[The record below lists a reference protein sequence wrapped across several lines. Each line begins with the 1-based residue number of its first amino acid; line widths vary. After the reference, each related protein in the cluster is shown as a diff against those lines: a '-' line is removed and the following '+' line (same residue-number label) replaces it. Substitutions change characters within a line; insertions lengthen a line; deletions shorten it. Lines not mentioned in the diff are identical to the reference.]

1 MADAHDD
8 GSDTQRPYTIGEL
21 SREFGV
27 TSRTIR
33 FYESKGLIAPERK
46 GTARSYS
53 RRDRAQLILV
63 LRGKNLGFTL
73 EEIKE
78 YLDLYATDTTQVAQ
92 LQHLLAKIDD
102 RVALLRRKK
111 ADLGRTQN
119 ELKAIRSQVM
129 AALKERKGA
138 AR

>member
-1 MADAHDD
+1 MADLQD
-8 GSDTQRPYTIGEL
+8 GIETHERYAIGEL

-33 FYESKGLIAPERK
+33 FYASKGLLFPRRK
-46 GTARSYS
+46 GTARSYTK
-53 RRDRAQLILV
+53 RDRAQLIVV

-78 YLDLYATDTTQVAQ
+78 YLELYAADATQVKQ

-102 RVALLRRKK
+102 RIELLRTKK
-111 ADLGRTQN
+111 SDLERTQS
-119 ELKAIRSQVM
+119 ELRAIRSQVV
-129 AALKERKGA
+129 AALKQRKGTVS
-138 AR
+138 